1 MRAETSK
8 PDPNVEVSYV
18 ATTPLYHHI
27 TINITDSGTYNGAF
41 MRHFFFLELCLF
53 GLTMELSSWLEVSI
67 SHERAGNVEDFG
79 IVDQRT
85 GQVG

>member
-41 MRHFFFLELCLF
+41 MRHFFFLELCLLVGQWRRYLGVKAF
-53 GLTMELSSWLEVSI
+53 VKIGNIVPCELDHL
-67 SHERAGNVEDFG
+67 
-79 IVDQRT
+79 
-85 GQVG
+85 